1 MRGRAIRCER
11 AVLPR
16 KNAAVRSPDTLLPF
30 GLIAEACSAE
40 IAGHPDT
47 SRPWRPCCIA
57 LPRAGGVRSHL
68 SGYNFFVRPY
78 GRTERP
84 RGAGLIGKIFVPGG
98 EIENGAPG
106 RLTLCQCKRHK
117 DLRRPNFAQSRRLF
131 LLAARSR
138 RSNVLL
144 GIFAYAGSSGL

>member
-16 KNAAVRSPDTLLPF
+16 KNVAARSRDTLLRF

-40 IAGHPDT
+40 IAGHPDI
-47 SRPWRPCCIA
+47 SRPCCVA
-57 LPRAGGVRSHL
+57 LPRAGGARSHL
-68 SGYNFFVRPY
+68 FDCNFFVRPY

-98 EIENGAPG
+98 EIENGAPD
-106 RLTLCQCKRHK
+106 RLTLCQRKRHK

>member
-40 IAGHPDT
+40 IAGHADI
-47 SRPWRPCCIA
+47 SRPCCIA
-57 LPRAGGVRSHL
+57 LPRVGGARSHL
-68 SGYNFFVRPY
+68 SGCNFFVRPY

-84 RGAGLIGKIFVPGG
+84 PGAGLIGNLCPRG
-98 EIENGAPG
+98 EVANGAPG
-106 RLTLCQCKRHK
+106 RLTLCQRKRHK
-117 DLRRPNFAQSRRLF
+117 DLR
-131 LLAARSR
+131 
-138 RSNVLL
+138 
-144 GIFAYAGSSGL
+144 